1 MLFVSPVN
9 IAPAVRVPEAVTPQQ
24 AASGQTAIMY
34 PSAHAHALGQ
44 MVGIIRII
52 IIKCC
57 HLCEGFEFETN
68 FLWFSISGDS
78 TFELQKKE

>member
-1 MLFVSPVN
+1 MAEMKDPGSKMFIIQCSSMFSSAHCSFTVFPVS

-44 MVGIIRII
+44 MVR
-52 IIKCC
+52 
-57 HLCEGFEFETN
+57 T
-68 FLWFSISGDS
+68 SS
-78 TFELQKKE
+78 